1 MKDHMDCLTLIDTV
15 YQHPCISF
23 LVDLLHMHIN
33 IYVCIR
39 ARDSLKSWY
48 FKWMGFILWD
58 VAAHASVSSLTVSL
72 CARCFNVICIS
83 GLIWK

>member
-23 LVDLLHMHIN
+23 PVDLLHMQIN

-58 VAAHASVSSLTVSL
+58 VVLMSFVYLVSYGNEHSAL
-72 CARCFNVICIS
+72 
-83 GLIWK
+83 